1 MNITQA
7 DLAKA
12 TAKLGLTDTQARE
25 LWMHLDSSASTHDK
39 PAFTAANVIYYVGA
53 LIVIG
58 AMGWF
63 MTKAWEDLGGLGIFS
78 IATIYIVAFVLGGSF
93 LWRKS
98 ALKIP
103 AGLLL
108 TISVCMVPLA
118 TYGLERWT
126 GYWPES
132 DPGGYTNFHPYINS
146 SWLIMELATIVAGI
160 VAVRLWRFPFLTAPI
175 AYALWFMSMDFADF
189 IYHGHYGERE
199 FISVIFG
206 LCMLAATY
214 VLDLKS
220 KLSDLTFW
228 GYLFGVMAFWGGLS
242 SMDSDS
248 ELSKFLYCL
257 INLALI
263 FLSVALRRKAFL
275 VFGALGLLG
284 YLYHLADLVFANSLY
299 FPFVLSLIGLLVIC
313 VGFVFQKNQKRI
325 QDLFSNRI
333 LPHISS
339 LVPARVLAE

>member
-7 DLAKA
+7 DLVKA
-12 TAKLGLTDTQARE
+12 TAKLGLTEAQAHE
-25 LWMHLDSSASTHDK
+25 LWRHLDSSVSVPDK
-39 PAFTAANVIYYVGA
+39 PKFTAANVIYYVGA

-78 IATIYIVAFVLGGSF
+78 IASLYIVFFILGGSF
-93 LWRKS
+93 LWKKP

-108 TISVCMVPLA
+108 TIAVCMVPLA
-118 TYGLERWT
+118 TYGIERWT
-126 GYWPES
+126 GYWPAP
-132 DPGGYTNFHPYINS
+132 DPGAYTNFHPYINS
-146 SWLIMELATIVAGI
+146 SWLIMELATIIAGVVALS
-160 VAVRLWRFPFLTAPI
+160 LWRFPFLVAPI
-175 AYALWFMSMDFADF
+175 AYGLWFMSMDFADF
-189 IYHGHYGERE
+189 IYHGRYGERE
-199 FISVIFG
+199 FISMIFG
-206 LCMLAATY
+206 LGILAATY
-214 VLDLKS
+214 LLDLKS
-220 KLSDLTFW
+220 KLSDLSFW
-228 GYLFGVMAFWGGLS
+228 GYLFGLMAFWGGLS

-248 ELSKFLYCL
+248 ELSKFVYCL
-257 INLALI
+257 INLFLI

-284 YLYHLADLVFANSLY
+284 YLYHLADMVFADSFY
-299 FPFVLSLIGLLVIC
+299 FPFVLSLIGLLVIF

-325 QDLFSNRI
+325 QDFFAQRI
-333 LPHISS
+333 LPHISG

>member
-7 DLAKA
+7 DLLKA
-12 TAKLGLTDTQARE
+12 TAKLGLTEPQARE
-25 LWMHLDSSASTHDK
+25 LWEHLDDSVSTYDK
-39 PAFTAANVIYYVGA
+39 PKFTAANVIYYVGA

-78 IATIYIVAFVLGGSF
+78 LSSLYIVFFVLGGSF
-93 LWRKS
+93 LWRKP

-108 TISVCMVPLA
+108 TIAVCMVPLA
-118 TYGLERWT
+118 TYGIERWT

-132 DPGGYTNFHPYINS
+132 DPGGFTNFHPYMNS
-146 SWLIMELATIVAGI
+146 SWLIMELATII
-160 VAVRLWRFPFLTAPI
+160 VGVIALCLWRFPFLTAPI

-199 FISVIFG
+199 FISMNFG

-214 VLDLKS
+214 FLDLKS
-220 KLSDLTFW
+220 KLSDLSFW
-228 GYLFGVMAFWGGLS
+228 GYLFGVLAFWGGLS

-248 ELSKFLYCL
+248 ELSKFIYCL
-257 INLALI
+257 INLFLI

-284 YLYHLADLVFANSLY
+284 YLYHLADMVFANSLY
-299 FPFVLSLIGLLVIC
+299 FPFVLSLIGILVI
-313 VGFVFQKNQKRI
+313 VGGFIFQKNQKRI
-325 QDLFSNRI
+325 ENLFSQRI
-333 LPHISS
+333 LPHISG
-339 LVPARVLAE
+339 LVPARVLTE